1 MKKDFREMV
10 LQLFSILLGFGIFIL
25 VVPFGIVYF
34 GRMVDSF
41 VGVSYF
47 AGNIFWFLLG
57 VILMV
62 LGIFF
67 VLWAGFSQL
76 RFGKG
81 TPVPIAPTKKL
92 VVIGAYR
99 YCRNPMLLG
108 SVLGYLS
115 ISFLIGSIGAVGFT
129 IIFLVLS
136 CFYIELVE
144 EKELERR
151 FGDEYKCY
159 KEEVPFMFPKFFRR

>member
-1 MKKDFREMV
+1 
-10 LQLFSILLGFGIFIL
+10 
-25 VVPFGIVYF
+25 
-34 GRMVDSF
+34 
-41 VGVSYF
+41 
-47 AGNIFWFLLG
+47 
-57 VILMV
+57 
-62 LGIFF
+62 
-67 VLWAGFSQL
+67 
-76 RFGKG
+76 
-81 TPVPIAPTKKL
+81 
-92 VVIGAYR
+92 
-99 YCRNPMLLG
+99 MLLG

-136 CFYIELVE
+136 CFYIKLVE